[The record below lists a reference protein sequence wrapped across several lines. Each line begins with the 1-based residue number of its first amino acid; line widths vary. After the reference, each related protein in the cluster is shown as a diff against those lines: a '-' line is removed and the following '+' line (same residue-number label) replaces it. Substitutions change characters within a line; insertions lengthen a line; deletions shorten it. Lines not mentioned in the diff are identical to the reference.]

1 MSSDK
6 VAISRKQIGGE
17 TPMVVNL
24 IADYCLYCGL
34 FGSLDSARMVAI
46 TEQIDSTISQRSTTH
61 IILDLSNVDA
71 IDSAIAA
78 HLVNLA
84 DVMRLI
90 GVTTIFCGISG
101 SLAATMVR
109 SGVSLGTYSTV
120 RDLNKALHKYYELA
134 GQKLV
139 PIDA

>member
-17 TPMVVNL
+17 TPMVVNQ

-34 FGSLDSARMVAI
+34 FGSLDSARMAAI
-46 TEQIDSTISQRSTTH
+46 TDQIDSAIQLRSTTH
-61 IILDLSNVDA
+61 IILDLNNVDA

-84 DVMRLI
+84 DIMLMI

-101 SLAATMVR
+101 DLAKTMVR
-109 SGVSLGTYSTV
+109 SGVNLGKYPTV
-120 RDLNKALHKYYELA
+120 RDLNKALYKYYELT

-139 PIDA
+139 PIDS